1 MLLHFRQID
10 LRLIKQKCQF
20 LVKSVDYLS
29 YIIDQLGIYP
39 FEGKVK
45 AVKAAPNLRTLQN
58 WKFIWRYLPTMANF
72 FWI

>member
-1 MLLHFRQID
+1 MLLHSCQIA

-29 YIIDQLGIYP
+29 YTIDQQGIYP

-45 AVKAAPNLRTLQN
+45 AVKAAPNPKNLTEP
-58 WKFIWRYLPTMANF
+58 KVYLALLT
-72 FWI
+72 